1 MSSKGKTP
9 WMEYNGEAVADSQFC
24 IDFLNKKLGIDLNQ
38 HLSSEE
44 RAVARA
50 FQKMTEEDIYW

>member
-1 MSSKGKTP
+1 
-9 WMEYNGEAVADSQFC
+9 MEYNGEAVADSQFC
-24 IDFLNKKLGIDLNQ
+24 IDFLNKKLGIDLNK